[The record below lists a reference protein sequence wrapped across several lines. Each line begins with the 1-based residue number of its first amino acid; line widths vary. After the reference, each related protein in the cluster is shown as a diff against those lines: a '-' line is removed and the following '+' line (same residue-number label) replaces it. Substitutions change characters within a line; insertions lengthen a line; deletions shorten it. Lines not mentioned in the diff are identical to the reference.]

1 MAALLSPAELVH
13 ELVDSPALARRGK
26 ATCYEVLPRPDR
38 IESKCLTQPVNNFS
52 KTGHKL
58 QVSCYNYIRVK
69 KLSDDSS
76 GYIMTGNKPRG
87 YRIKLK

>member
-1 MAALLSPAELVH
+1 MKCSRGQAESSSTNL
-13 ELVDSPALARRGK
+13 
-26 ATCYEVLPRPDR
+26 
-38 IESKCLTQPVNNFS
+38 IQPVNNFS
-52 KTGHKL
+52 KTEYKL
-58 QVSCYNYIRVK
+58 QVPCYNYIRVK